1 MDCQQK
7 PKTQSLFDYCF
18 LEHFFV
24 LRKLKFFMW
33 DLNPLRVNVSVA
45 PHYDTSPSLTGQPL
59 YSQPFPRYDLR
70 VITNMAVFQQCFKFY
85 EHIKPIIST
94 PKIIISCMEL
104 INQACL
110 FFFSHKLSMAMG
122 HLIGGTHRIWPIS
135 LSNRYFLLLLSKLIQ
150 NKTRLSN
157 RFFFPSFSSKNSLR
171 TQSNTPLVS

>member
-1 MDCQQK
+1 MMLTTMAMK
-7 PKTQSLFDYCF
+7 RASNPGRTLR
-18 LEHFFV
+18 EFV
-24 LRKLKFFMW
+24 INEWRSQW
-33 DLNPLRVNVSVA
+33 QRVE
-45 PHYDTSPSLTGQPL
+45 GGGGK
-59 YSQPFPRYDLR
+59 
-70 VITNMAVFQQCFKFY
+70 ITNMAVFQQCFKFY